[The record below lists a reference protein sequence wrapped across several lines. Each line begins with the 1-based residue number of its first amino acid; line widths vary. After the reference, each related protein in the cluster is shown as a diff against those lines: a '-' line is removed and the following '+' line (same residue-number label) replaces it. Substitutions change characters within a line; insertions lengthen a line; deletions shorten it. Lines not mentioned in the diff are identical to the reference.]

1 MTNNDTTTDEARSQT
16 PVTIIVG
23 NGLLFFPG
31 QVVATPDSIALMQ
44 LHQFSA
50 AALLNRH
57 LHGDFGD
64 VHPDDLELNKN
75 ALVDGSRILS
85 CFRLSSPEKI
95 MATPRSK
102 RHLLP
107 TVWVISDAVEGDPR
121 QREVTTFLTPENY

>member
-1 MTNNDTTTDEARSQT
+1 MTNNDTTTDDARSQT
-16 PVTIIVG
+16 PDIIIVS
-23 NGLLFFPG
+23 NGVLFFPG

-44 LHQFSA
+44 LHKFSA

-57 LHGDFGD
+57 LQGDFGD
-64 VHPDDLELNKN
+64 VHPDDLELNKS

-85 CFRLSSPEKI
+85 VFRLTSPEKI

-107 TVWVISDAVEGDPR
+107 TIWVISDAVDGDPR

>member
-1 MTNNDTTTDEARSQT
+1 MTTNDTTTNDARSQT
-16 PVTIIVG
+16 PEIIIVS
-23 NGLLFFPG
+23 NGVLFFPG

-44 LHQFSA
+44 LHNFSA

-57 LHGDFGD
+57 LQGDFGD
-64 VHPDDLELNKN
+64 VHPDDLELNKS
-75 ALVDGSRILS
+75 AIVDGSRILS
-85 CFRLSSPEKI
+85 VFRLTSPEKI

>member
-1 MTNNDTTTDEARSQT
+1 MTTNNKTTDGARSKT
-16 PVTIIVG
+16 PVTIIVS
-23 NGLLFFPG
+23 NDVLLFSG
-31 QVVATPDSIALMQ
+31 QVFATPDSIALMQ

-50 AALLNRH
+50 VALLNRH

-64 VHPDDLELNKN
+64 VHPDDLEMNKS
-75 ALVDGSRILS
+75 AIVDGSRILS
-85 CFRLSSPEKI
+85 VFRLTSPEKI

-107 TVWVISDAVEGDPR
+107 TIWVISDAVEGDSR

>member
-1 MTNNDTTTDEARSQT
+1 MTNNDKTTDEARSQT

-23 NGLLFFPG
+23 NGVLFFPG

-44 LHQFSA
+44 LHNFSA

-64 VHPDDLELNKN
+64 VHPDDLEMNKS
-75 ALVDGSRILS
+75 AIVDGSRILS
-85 CFRLSSPEKI
+85 VFRLTSPEKI